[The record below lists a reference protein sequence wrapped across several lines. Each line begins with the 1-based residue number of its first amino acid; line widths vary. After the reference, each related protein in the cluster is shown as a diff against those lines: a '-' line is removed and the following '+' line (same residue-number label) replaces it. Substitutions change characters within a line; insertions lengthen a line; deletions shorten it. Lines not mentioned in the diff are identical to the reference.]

1 MPEYRPETR
10 NRKAKELA
18 ILYKKSKGK
27 QAEMARQAGV
37 SRAAISQRFKR
48 NPEISLLVN
57 EQIQEEAKKQG
68 VNIRWYL
75 MKLKNGAEKASK
87 VTGYLN
93 KKVNGLEQV
102 SDEFVETPDWNSQH
116 RYLVTLGEFLGYLKQ
131 NSSDTNVTTQVLV
144 GAELMDRIKEL
155 ENTRIKSEAKN
166 E

>member
-18 ILYKKSKGK
+18 SLYKKSKGK
-27 QAEMARQAGV
+27 QAEMARQTGV

-68 VNIRWYL
+68 IDIRWYL
-75 MKLKNGAEKASK
+75 KKLKNGADNASK
-87 VTGYLN
+87 ITGYLN
-93 KKVNGLEQV
+93 NKVNGVDKV
-102 SDEFVETPDWNSQH
+102 SDEFVETPDWSAQH
-116 RYLVTLGEFLGYLKQ
+116 KYLVTLGEFLGYLRR
-131 NSSDTNVTTQVLV
+131 SGSDTNVTTQVLV

-155 ENTRIKSEAKN
+155 ENTRVKSKAKN